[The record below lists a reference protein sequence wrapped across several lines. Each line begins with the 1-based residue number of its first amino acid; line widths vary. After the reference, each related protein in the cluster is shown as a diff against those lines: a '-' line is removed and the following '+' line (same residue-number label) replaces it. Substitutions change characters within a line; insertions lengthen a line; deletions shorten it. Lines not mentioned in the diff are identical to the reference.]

1 MAQGYLP
8 LFRHPVKLH
17 PNGPALHMPVFAGE
31 HVEQS
36 ATKFLAAAGVPA
48 DALPDFAAALAAE
61 VKLELVGKGLA
72 PLTSFKF
79 ATAAGA
85 SVCLPASPLC
95 FLAVALFQLSFAGL
109 SARAPPALVNP
120 SESPTQETCHVGV
133 LRHSHCQFT
142 ASEASL
148 CFPGVALFLELR
160 SSAACTQC

>member
-1 MAQGYLP
+1 VTRAVSQAESIAVAQGYLP

-48 DALPDFAAALAAE
+48 DALPDFAAALAAD

-79 ATAAGA
+79 ATATGA
-85 SVCLPASPLC
+85 SVCLSASPRCDSLP
-95 FLAVALFQLSFAGL
+95 FLLARVSALAPPGL
-109 SARAPPALVNP
+109 SKPPGT
-120 SESPTQETCHVGV
+120 PTLETS
-133 LRHSHCQFT
+133 R
-142 ASEASL
+142 
-148 CFPGVALFLELR
+148 
-160 SSAACTQC
+160 